1 MTAMENPLLTKWP
14 APYEVPPFAEI
25 RPEHYVPAIEAA
37 FAGHGAEIDAI
48 ADDPAP
54 PSFASV
60 IEPLERSGWLISRVA
75 SAFFNLANVQST
87 EPIQA
92 IEREISPRI
101 AAHGQALATHPGLF
115 AKIAALY
122 ASRETLGLSPEQMR
136 VLEEHYKS
144 RIRSG
149 AQLDEA
155 GRARMAEITER
166 LAELSTRFAQNVL
179 ADETSYL
186 LLLEEDDLAGL
197 PDFLIAAAAEI
208 AKERG
213 HEGKYG
219 ITLSR
224 SNITPFLQ
232 FSARRDLREAAFR
245 AWLARGSGGGE
256 TDNRAIAA
264 EMLRLRAEKARVLGF
279 ATYADFGLDNTMAAR
294 PAAVRALLEAVWE
307 PARAQAMAE
316 SAELSAAAA
325 EEGGNFALAP
335 WDWRYYAEK
344 VRKAKHNIDEA
355 EIKPYFELNRMIKA
369 AFDTA
374 HRLFGITVKERPDLP
389 LYHPDVRAWEV
400 FAPGGEPLG
409 LFLGDYFARAGKRG
423 GGWMSTYRGQHKLEG
438 SVRPVVVNVLNFVK
452 GAPGEPSLLSID
464 DARTLFHEFGHGLHG
479 LLSDVTY
486 RSISCTSVKQDFV
499 ELPSQLYEHWLLT
512 PEVLGRFALH
522 AETAEPMPP
531 DLMEKLLAAR
541 KFDQG
546 FSTVEYVASAIIDLD
561 LHERAG
567 TGADIDIDAA
577 ETEALARMG
586 MPAEIVLRH
595 RPAHFLHLFASGS
608 GYAAGYYSYLWSEVM
623 DADAFGA
630 FQETGD
636 VFDAETAQKLHRF
649 IYSSG
654 GSMDPADAYR
664 AFRGRMPEIDALL
677 EKRGLKRPASAAA

>member
-1 MTAMENPLLTKWP
+1 MTATDNPLLAKWP
-14 APYEVPPFAEI
+14 APYEVPPFANI
-25 RPEHYVPAIEAA
+25 RIEHYLPAFDAA
-37 FAGHGAEIDAI
+37 FAAHRAEIAAI
-48 ADDPAP
+48 ADNPAP
-54 PSFASV
+54 STFASV
-60 IEPLERSGWLISRVA
+60 IEPLERSGWLFLRVA
-75 SAFFNLANVQST
+75 SAFGNLADVQST

-92 IEREISPRI
+92 IEREVSPRI
-101 AAHGQALATHPGLF
+101 AAHRQALATHPGLF
-115 AKIAALY
+115 AKIEALY
-122 ASRETLGLSPEQMR
+122 AHRETLGLNPEQMR

-144 RIRSG
+144 RVRAG

-155 GRARMAEITER
+155 GRARMAELTER
-166 LAELSTRFAQNVL
+166 LAELATRFSQNVL

-186 LLLEEDDLAGL
+186 LLLEEGDLAGL
-197 PDFLIAAAAEI
+197 PDFLIAAAAET

-213 HEGKYG
+213 HAGKYG

-232 FSARRDLREAAFR
+232 FSGRRDLREAAFK
-245 AWLARGSGGGE
+245 AWIARGSGGGE
-256 TDNRAIAA
+256 TDNRAIIA
-264 EMLRLRAEKARVLGF
+264 EMLRLRAEKARLLGF
-279 ATYADFGLDNTMAAR
+279 ATYADFGLDDTMAAR
-294 PAAVRALLEAVWE
+294 PAAVRALLVAVWE
-307 PARAQAMAE
+307 PAVGQAIAE
-316 SAELSAAAA
+316 SADLSAAAA

-344 VRKAKHNIDEA
+344 VRKTKHNIDEA
-355 EIKPYFELNRMIKA
+355 EIKPYFELNRMIEA

-374 HRLFGITVKERPDLP
+374 HRLFGVTVTERSDLAF
-389 LYHPDVRAWEV
+389 YHPDVRAWEV
-400 FAPGGEPLG
+400 FGRGGEPLG
-409 LFLGDYFARAGKRG
+409 LFLGDYFARPSKRG
-423 GGWMSTYRGQHKLEG
+423 GAWMSTYRGQHKLDG
-438 SVRPVVVNVLNFVK
+438 SVRPIVVNVLNFVK

-512 PEVLGRFALH
+512 PEVLSRFALH
-522 AETAEPMPP
+522 AETSEPMPP
-531 DLMEKLLAAR
+531 ALMEKLLAAR

-567 TGADIDIDAA
+567 TEANIDIDTA

-586 MPAEIVLRH
+586 MPPEIVLRH

-623 DADAFGA
+623 DADAFSA

-636 VFDAETAQKLHRF
+636 VFHAETAEKLRRY

-654 GSMDPADAYR
+654 GSLDPAEAYR

-677 EKRGLKRPASAAA
+677 EKRGLKGSVHAAA